1 MVSAKVLEYVIY
13 WCWNVCWMSVL
24 FIDLTTFFISFV
36 SLSHMLCLMFNFLS
50 VFAAAG
56 WSGVRGCLAAL
67 CAVWFLHSEQPFFS
81 AALPF
86 IEPPER
92 GGAAQTTANP
102 EGSAG
107 WGGAWCHLYNPKK
120 PCTRKWYEAHMHGR
134 FVNHKWVWI
143 WKTELSSRVAVKGL
157 CFFLNQLV

>member
-1 MVSAKVLEYVIY
+1 MLTYF
-13 WCWNVCWMSVL
+13 NVYL
-24 FIDLTTFFISFV
+24 
-36 SLSHMLCLMFNFLS
+36 HFLS
-50 VFAAAG
+50 VFAAT
-56 WSGVRGCLAAL
+56 GVWRCLAAL

-81 AALPF
+81 AALLF

-120 PCTRKWYEAHMHGR
+120 PCSRKWYETHMHGR
-134 FVNHKWVWI
+134 FVNHRK
-143 WKTELSSRVAVKGL
+143 LSSSSRLLQSTKIV
-157 CFFLNQLV
+157 FSNQLKSHFKGGKLAESNTLINRTPAFDARFTLGMKSGRIP